1 MRVRLWRVVHVP
13 RQSWADQGCAPDAG
27 GGRAVK
33 YVQHSVRLPLA
44 LDKALR
50 QAAQSRQ
57 VTVYALLQQCVRSGI
72 ASLSGEQTAPQLTA
86 QIAQEIGA
94 LSAGLTHV
102 ERLTERA
109 LYVAC
114 AAYVYA
120 RAAGPRTDEAKLT
133 AEINAAF
140 IRQLSQAGD
149 V

>member
-1 MRVRLWRVVHVP
+1 M
-13 RQSWADQGCAPDAG
+13 
-27 GGRAVK
+27 K

-57 VTVYALLQQCVRSGI
+57 ATTYALLQQCVRAGL

-86 QIAQEIGA
+86 QIAKEIGA
-94 LSAGLTHV
+94 LSAGLIHA

-120 RAAGPRTDEAKLT
+120 RAAAGPRTDEAKLT
-133 AEINAAF
+133 VEITAAF
-140 IRQLSQAGD
+140 TRQLSQAGD